1 MNHHHTHA
9 PDRLFE
15 ARSDALNALLEAAK
29 RYLSERT
36 TAARAALEKAIQQ
49 AETTP

>member
-1 MNHHHTHA
+1 MLEHYA
-9 PDRLFE
+9 DPEALFE